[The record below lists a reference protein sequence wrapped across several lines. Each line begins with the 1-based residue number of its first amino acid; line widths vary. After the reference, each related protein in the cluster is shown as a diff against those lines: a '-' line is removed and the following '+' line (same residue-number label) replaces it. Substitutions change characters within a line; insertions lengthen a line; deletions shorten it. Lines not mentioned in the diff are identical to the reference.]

1 MTLHMIKLSVGTDDI
16 ADLDRW
22 QRQRLQREG
31 RLYHMTR
38 MAPKR
43 AEDILPDGSIYWV
56 IKGLVLCRQ
65 KLTGFDKA
73 VDEAGRAMT
82 LVLLD
87 PAPAATAPAP
97 PPALPRIASAQ
108 SWVMVTTADRLRVSP
123 DGGVT
128 WRAGATIPA
137 AIPLDPVLVATVPT
151 PHRAFQGWRYLEP
164 SRAPLDLK
172 DAGGAGL
179 PPELAAE
186 LRQLGVW

>member
-1 MTLHMIKLSVGTDDI
+1 MTLHMIKLSVGTDDV

-82 LVLLD
+82 LL
-87 PAPAATAPAP
+87 
-97 PPALPRIASAQ
+97 I
-108 SWVMVTTADRLRVSP
+108 
-123 DGGVT
+123 
-128 WRAGATIPA
+128 
-137 AIPLDPVLVATVPT
+137 LDPVLVATVPT